1 MLLARHRRS
10 RVTMRANRAE
20 QSIGDRSKV
29 ATFERLKDRVMHS
42 EAVSQAESELLGDD
56 FGDRLAK
63 LEREDEIDRMLAEV
77 KTRRGIAS

>member
-1 MLLARHRRS
+1 
-10 RVTMRANRAE
+10 
-20 QSIGDRSKV
+20 
-29 ATFERLKDRVMHS
+29 MHS